1 MKIDPHQPIR
11 QIAIEIDGAAQIF
24 EKYEIDY
31 YKGGEQSLKEACLGI
46 GAPLEK
52 VESELGGKEPLPL
65 SWRQRE
71 PDWCAS
77 DDPQSEP
84 QKPER
89 GDFSSLGRGET
100 NITTLY

>member
-52 VESELGGKEPLPL
+52 VESELGEKNPCRFPG
-65 SWRQRE
+65 
-71 PDWCAS
+71 AS
-77 DDPQSEP
+77 GN
-84 QKPER
+84 R
-89 GDFSSLGRGET
+89 IGHGRPWPV
-100 NITTLY
+100 